1 VMPTY
6 RLKFTVA
13 ALAEW
18 KALDGSVKETFRKLL
33 KKRVLQPHLPG
44 SALKGPLI
52 GCYKIKLR
60 QQGYRLIYTVQD
72 EVLIVLVLTI
82 SKRENNT
89 VYLALSK
96 KLTP

>member
-1 VMPTY
+1 MPTY
-6 RLKFTVA
+6 RLKFTLA

-33 KKRVLQPHLPG
+33 KKRMLQPHLPG

-52 GCYKIKLR
+52 GCYKIKLH

-72 EVLIVLVLTI
+72 EALTVLVLTI
-82 SKRENNT
+82 NKRENNA

>member
-1 VMPTY
+1 MPTY

-33 KKRVLQPHLPG
+33 KKRMLQPHLPG

-72 EVLIVLVLTI
+72 EVMTVLVLTI
-82 SKRENNT
+82 NKRENNA

>member
-1 VMPTY
+1 M
-6 RLKFTVA
+6 
-13 ALAEW
+13 
-18 KALDGSVKETFRKLL
+18 
-33 KKRVLQPHLPG
+33 LQPHLPG
-44 SALKGPLI
+44 SALKGPLV

>member
-1 VMPTY
+1 MPTY
-6 RLKFTVA
+6 RLKFTIA

-33 KKRVLQPHLPG
+33 KKRMLQPHLPG
-44 SALKGPLI
+44 SALKGPLV

-72 EVLIVLVLTI
+72 EVLTVLVLTI
-82 SKRENNT
+82 NKRENNA

>member
-1 VMPTY
+1 MPTY
-6 RLKFTVA
+6 RLKFTAA

-33 KKRVLQPHLPG
+33 KKRMLQPHLPG

-60 QQGYRLIYTVQD
+60 QQGYSLIYTVQD
-72 EVLIVLVLTI
+72 EVLTVLVLTI
-82 SKRENNT
+82 NKRENNA
-89 VYLALSK
+89 VYQALLK

>member
-1 VMPTY
+1 MPTY
-6 RLKFTVA
+6 RLKFTAA

-18 KALDGSVKETFRKLL
+18 KALDGSIKETFRKLL
-33 KKRVLQPHLPG
+33 KKRLLQPHLPG

-52 GCYKIKLR
+52 RCYKIKLR
-60 QQGYRLIYTVQD
+60 QQGYRLIYTVED

-82 SKRENNT
+82 SKRENNA

>member
-1 VMPTY
+1 MPTY

-13 ALAEW
+13 VLAEW
-18 KALDGSVKETFRKLL
+18 KVLDGCVKEPLRKLL
-33 KKRVLQPHLPG
+33 KKRLQEPYPPG
-44 SALKGPLI
+44 SALKGALS

-72 EVLIVLVLTI
+72 DLMTVLVLTI
-82 SKRENNT
+82 NKRENNA
-89 VYLALSK
+89 VYKSLLK

>member
-1 VMPTY
+1 MPTY
-6 RLKFTVA
+6 RLKFTLA

-33 KKRVLQPHLPG
+33 KKRMLQPHLPG

-82 SKRENNT
+82 SKRENNA

>member
-1 VMPTY
+1 MPTY
-6 RLKFTVA
+6 RLKFTAA

-18 KALDGSVKETFRKLL
+18 KALDGSIKETFRKLL
-33 KKRVLQPHLPG
+33 KKRLLQPHLPG

-60 QQGYRLIYTVQD
+60 QQGYRLIYTVEE

-82 SKRENNT
+82 SKRENNA

>member
-1 VMPTY
+1 MPTY
-6 RLKFTVA
+6 RLKFTAA

-18 KALDGSVKETFRKLL
+18 KALDGSIKETFRKLL
-33 KKRVLQPHLPG
+33 KKRMLQPHLPG

-72 EVLIVLVLTI
+72 DLMTVLVLTI
-82 SKRENNT
+82 NKRENNA
-89 VYLALSK
+89 VYKSLLK
-96 KLTP
+96 KLMP

>member
-1 VMPTY
+1 MPTY

>member
-1 VMPTY
+1 MPTY
-6 RLKFTVA
+6 RLKFTAA

-33 KKRVLQPHLPG
+33 KKRMLQPHLPG

-52 GCYKIKLR
+52 GCYKIKLC
-60 QQGYRLIYTVQD
+60 QQGYRLIYTVED

-82 SKRENNT
+82 SKRENNA
-89 VYLALSK
+89 VYLSLSK

>member
-1 VMPTY
+1 MPTY

-33 KKRVLQPHLPG
+33 KKRMLQPHLPG

-72 EVLIVLVLTI
+72 QMLTVLVLTI
-82 SKRENNT
+82 NKRENNA

>member
-1 VMPTY
+1 MPTY
-6 RLKFTVA
+6 RLKFTLA

-33 KKRVLQPHLPG
+33 KKRMLQPHLPG

-72 EVLIVLVLTI
+72 EVLTVLVLTI
-82 SKRENNT
+82 NKRENNV

>member
-1 VMPTY
+1 MPTY

-33 KKRVLQPHLPG
+33 KKRMLQPHLPG

-72 EVLIVLVLTI
+72 EVLTVLVLTI
-82 SKRENNT
+82 NKRENNA
-89 VYLALSK
+89 VYLALAK

>member
-1 VMPTY
+1 MPTY
-6 RLKFTVA
+6 RLKFTVT

-18 KALDGSVKETFRKLL
+18 RALDGSVKETFRKLL
-33 KKRVLQPHLPG
+33 KKRMLQPHLPG

-72 EVLIVLVLTI
+72 EVLTVLVLTI
-82 SKRENNT
+82 NKRENNV

>member
-1 VMPTY
+1 MPTY

-33 KKRVLQPHLPG
+33 KKRMLQPHLPG
-44 SALKGPLI
+44 SALKGPLV

-72 EVLIVLVLTI
+72 EVLTVLVLTI
-82 SKRENNT
+82 NKRENNV

>member
-1 VMPTY
+1 MPTY
-6 RLKFTVA
+6 RLKFTAA

-18 KALDGSVKETFRKLL
+18 KALDGSIKETFRKLL
-33 KKRVLQPHLPG
+33 KKRLLQPHLPG

-60 QQGYRLIYTVQD
+60 QQGYRLIYSVQD

-82 SKRENNT
+82 SKRENNA

>member
-1 VMPTY
+1 MPTY

-52 GCYKIKLR
+52 GCYKIKLL
-60 QQGYRLIYTVQD
+60 QQGFRWIYTVQD
-72 EVLIVLVLTI
+72 
-82 SKRENNT
+82 
-89 VYLALSK
+89 
-96 KLTP
+96 

>member
-1 VMPTY
+1 MPTY
-6 RLKFTVA
+6 RLKFTAA

-18 KALDGSVKETFRKLL
+18 KALDGSIKETFRKLL
-33 KKRVLQPHLPG
+33 KKRLLQPHLPG
-44 SALKGPLI
+44 SAFKGPLI

-60 QQGYRLIYTVQD
+60 QQGYRLIYTVED

-82 SKRENNT
+82 SKRENNA

>member
-1 VMPTY
+1 MPTY
-6 RLKFTVA
+6 RLKFTAA

-33 KKRVLQPHLPG
+33 KKRMLQPHLPG

-60 QQGYRLIYTVQD
+60 QQGYRLIYTVED

-82 SKRENNT
+82 SKRENNA

>member
-1 VMPTY
+1 MPTY

-33 KKRVLQPHLPG
+33 KKRMLQPHLPG

>member
-1 VMPTY
+1 MPTY
-6 RLKFTVA
+6 RLKF
-13 ALAEW
+13 
-18 KALDGSVKETFRKLL
+18 GSVKETFRKLL

-72 EVLIVLVLTI
+72 DVITVLVLTI
-82 SKRENNT
+82 NKRENNA
-89 VYLALSK
+89 VYKSLLK

>member
-1 VMPTY
+1 MPTY

-18 KALDGSVKETFRKLL
+18 KALDGSIKETFRKLL
-33 KKRVLQPHLPG
+33 KKRLLQPHLPG

-60 QQGYRLIYTVQD
+60 QQGYRLIYTVED

-82 SKRENNT
+82 SKRENNA
-89 VYLALSK
+89 VYLTLSK

>member
-1 VMPTY
+1 MPTY

-33 KKRVLQPHLPG
+33 KKRMLQPHLPG
-44 SALKGPLI
+44 SALKGPLV

-60 QQGYRLIYTVQD
+60 QQGYRLIYTVKD
-72 EVLIVLVLTI
+72 EVMTVLVLTI
-82 SKRENNT
+82 NKRENNA

>member
-1 VMPTY
+1 MPTY

-33 KKRVLQPHLPG
+33 KKRMLQPHLPG

-82 SKRENNT
+82 SKRENNA

>member
-1 VMPTY
+1 MPTY

-18 KALDGSVKETFRKLL
+18 KALDGSIKETFRKLL
-33 KKRVLQPHLPG
+33 KKRLLQPHLPG

-82 SKRENNT
+82 SKLENNA

>member
-1 VMPTY
+1 MPTY

-33 KKRVLQPHLPG
+33 KKRMLQPHLPG

-72 EVLIVLVLTI
+72 EALTVLVLTI
-82 SKRENNT
+82 NKRENNA

-96 KLTP
+96 KLMP

>member
-1 VMPTY
+1 MPTY

-60 QQGYRLIYTVQD
+60 QQGYRLIYTVED

>member
-1 VMPTY
+1 MPTY
-6 RLKFTVA
+6 RLKFTAA

-18 KALDGSVKETFRKLL
+18 KALDGSIKETFRKLL
-33 KKRVLQPHLPG
+33 KKRLLQPHLPG

-72 EVLIVLVLTI
+72 DLMTVLVLTI
-82 SKRENNT
+82 NKRENNA
-89 VYLALSK
+89 VYKSLLK

>member
-1 VMPTY
+1 MPTY
-6 RLKFTVA
+6 RLKFTAA

-18 KALDGSVKETFRKLL
+18 KALDGSIKETFRKLL
-33 KKRVLQPHLPG
+33 KKRMLQPHLPG

-60 QQGYRLIYTVQD
+60 QQGYRLIYTVED

-82 SKRENNT
+82 SKRENNA

>member
-1 VMPTY
+1 MPTY
-6 RLKFTVA
+6 RLKFTAA

-18 KALDGSVKETFRKLL
+18 KALDGSIKETFRKLL
-33 KKRVLQPHLPG
+33 KKRLLQPHLPG

-60 QQGYRLIYTVQD
+60 QQGYRLIYTVED

-82 SKRENNT
+82 SKRENDA

>member
-1 VMPTY
+1 MPPY

-33 KKRVLQPHLPG
+33 KKRMLQPHLPG
-44 SALKGPLI
+44 SALKGPLF

-72 EVLIVLVLTI
+72 DLMTVLVLTI
-82 SKRENNT
+82 NKRENNA
-89 VYLALSK
+89 VYKSLLK

>member
-1 VMPTY
+1 MPTY
-6 RLKFTVA
+6 RLKFTAA

-33 KKRVLQPHLPG
+33 KKRLLQPHLPG
-44 SALKGPLI
+44 SALKGPLF

-60 QQGYRLIYTVQD
+60 QLGYRLIYTVD
-72 EVLIVLVLTI
+72 DDVLTVLVL
-82 SKRENNT
+82 SVNKRENNA
-89 VYLALSK
+89 VYQALLK

>member
-1 VMPTY
+1 MPTY

-33 KKRVLQPHLPG
+33 KKRMLQPHLPG
-44 SALKGPLI
+44 SALKGALL

-60 QQGYRLIYTVQD
+60 QQGYRLIYTVED

-82 SKRENNT
+82 SKRENNA
-89 VYLALSK
+89 VYQALLK

>member
-1 VMPTY
+1 MPTY

-33 KKRVLQPHLPG
+33 KKRMLQPHLPG

-72 EVLIVLVLTI
+72 EVLTVLVLTI
-82 SKRENNT
+82 NKRENNA

>member
-1 VMPTY
+1 MPTY

-33 KKRVLQPHLPG
+33 KKRMLQPHLPG
-44 SALKGPLI
+44 SALKGPLF

-60 QQGYRLIYTVQD
+60 QQGYRLIYTVED

-82 SKRENNT
+82 SKRENNA

>member
-1 VMPTY
+1 MPTY

-33 KKRVLQPHLPG
+33 KKRMLQPHLPG

-72 EVLIVLVLTI
+72 EVLTVLVLTI
-82 SKRENNT
+82 NKRENNA
-89 VYLALSK
+89 VYKSLLK